1 MKKRLLSGVKPT
13 GSQIHIGNYFGAV
26 KHFVAMQDEYEMY
39 AFIANLHAITSVK
52 EGEKLREQTLE
63 LILEYLACGLDP
75 AKATIFLQSDVPEH
89 AELAWIFNCLTP
101 MGLLNRAH
109 AYKDAVAKNKEIN
122 VGVFDYPVLMA
133 ADILIYKP
141 AAVPVGKDQKQH
153 VEIARDIATIFNN
166 TYGDDTFPLPEPVID
181 ESTQTII
188 GLDGQKMSK
197 SYNNTIMLFEDE
209 KSILKKVKSIVTDS
223 KGVDEPKDPE
233 TCSVFQ
239 LYKLFATPEEL
250 TEMANK
256 YRSGGF
262 GYGQAKEALFE
273 VMMLELKPL
282 RDRYAE
288 LAQNKDYVLDMVRK
302 GGQKAREM
310 AVETMKDVRKKV
322 GIL

>member
-26 KHFVAMQDEYEMY
+26 RHFVNLQDEYDMY
-39 AFIANLHAITSVK
+39 AFIANLHAITTVK

-63 LILEYLACGLDP
+63 LIIEYLACGLDP
-75 AKATIFLQSDVPEH
+75 TKATIFLQSDVPEH
-89 AELAWIFNCLTP
+89 TELAWIFNCLTP

-153 VEIARDIATIFNN
+153 VEIARDIAEVFNT
-166 TYGDDTFPLPEPVID
+166 TYSETFPLPDPIID
-181 ESTQTII
+181 ETTQTIV

-239 LYKLFATPEEL
+239 LYKLFATPEEK
-250 TEMANK
+250 TEMEQK
-256 YRSGGF
+256 YRAGGL

-273 VMMLELKPL
+273 VMMRELKPL

-288 LAQNKDYVLDMVRK
+288 LSKNKDYVLDIVRK